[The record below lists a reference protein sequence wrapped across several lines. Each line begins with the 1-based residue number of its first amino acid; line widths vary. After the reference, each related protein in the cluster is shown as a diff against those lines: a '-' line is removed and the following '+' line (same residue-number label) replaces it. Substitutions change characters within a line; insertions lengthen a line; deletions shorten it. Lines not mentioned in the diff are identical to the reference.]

1 MEKSEGARRR
11 LAHPALTREL
21 SGASSVAVDNEAHS
35 GAAGTGVRTLNT
47 DDAGLAAR
55 ARNGESKAFTELV
68 SRHQDRVF
76 RFVLRMT
83 GSREEAMDITQD
95 TFMKAWQVMPRWRP
109 EAQFGT
115 WLLQIA
121 RNGALDVLR
130 RNAVVGFEP
139 LDDDLPA
146 ADPMPGPEEHVHARR
161 RLESLDAALRS
172 LAVEHREV
180 LLLRE
185 VEDLSYGEI
194 AETLGIAE
202 GTVKSRIARA
212 RAALLE
218 RFAPA
223 TGEKG

>member
-1 MEKSEGARRR
+1 
-11 LAHPALTREL
+11 
-21 SGASSVAVDNEAHS
+21 
-35 GAAGTGVRTLNT
+35 
-47 DDAGLAAR
+47 
-55 ARNGESKAFTELV
+55 
-68 SRHQDRVF
+68 
-76 RFVLRMT
+76 
-83 GSREEAMDITQD
+83 MDITQD
-95 TFMKAWQVMPRWRP
+95 TFMKAWQAMPRWRP

-130 RNAVVGFEP
+130 RNAAVGFEP
-139 LDDDLPA
+139 LDDELPA
-146 ADPMPGPEEHVHARR
+146 ADPMPGPEERVHARR

-185 VEDLSYGEI
+185 VEDLSYAEI
-194 AETLGIAE
+194 GETLGIAE
-202 GTVKSRIARA
+202 GTVKSRIASA

>member
-1 MEKSEGARRR
+1 
-11 LAHPALTREL
+11 
-21 SGASSVAVDNEAHS
+21 
-35 GAAGTGVRTLNT
+35 LNT

-55 ARNGESKAFTELV
+55 ARNGESKAFAELV

-76 RFVLRMT
+76 RFVLRMI
-83 GSREEAMDITQD
+83 GSREEAMDITQE
-95 TFMKAWQVMPRWRP
+95 TFMKAWQAMSRWRP

-121 RNGALDVLR
+121 RNGTLDVLR
-130 RNAVVGFEP
+130 RNGIVRFEA
-139 LDDDLPA
+139 LDDELA
-146 ADPMPGPEEHVHARR
+146 AVDPMPGPEERVHARR

-185 VEDLSYGEI
+185 VEGLSYGEI
-194 AETLGIAE
+194 AETLGVPE

-218 RFAPA
+218 HFAPA
-223 TGEKG
+223 TGE

>member
-1 MEKSEGARRR
+1 
-11 LAHPALTREL
+11 
-21 SGASSVAVDNEAHS
+21 
-35 GAAGTGVRTLNT
+35 LNT

-55 ARNGESKAFTELV
+55 ARNGESKAFAELV

-83 GSREEAMDITQD
+83 GSREEAMDITQE
-95 TFMKAWQVMPRWRP
+95 TFMKAWQAMPRWRA

-121 RNGALDVLR
+121 RNGTLDLLR
-130 RNAVVGFEP
+130 RDAVVGFEA
-139 LDDDLPA
+139 LDDEFPA
-146 ADPMPGPEEHVHARR
+146 ADPMPGPEERVDARR

-185 VEDLSYGEI
+185 VEGLSYDEI
-194 AETLGIAE
+194 AETLGVAG

-212 RAALLE
+212 RASLLE
-218 RFAPA
+218 RLVPA
-223 TGEKG
+223 TGEQG